1 MIYTPNLK
9 YILLFEQKISAKN
22 MTYTKPAQRKKR
34 FLNSWIT
41 SLISISLVLILLGTL
56 SLVLINARRLSE
68 YVREKIGFTL
78 ILKDDLKEV
87 EIIRL
92 QKVLDASDYVKS
104 TRFIDKE
111 TAAKELTE
119 ELGENFSGFLGYNP
133 LFSSLD
139 VKLYAPYTTSD
150 SLKILEQIFLEY
162 PQVSEVYYQ
171 RNLVTLINENVR
183 KISIML
189 LTISSLLTFIFF
201 GLINN
206 TIRILIYSQRFTIN
220 TMQMVGASKNFI
232 RKPFLLRSLLLGFYG
247 ALTANVFLVTGIYS
261 YKKELQGLIHGHDF
275 STTLAMIAI
284 VFVLGCFISTVSTW
298 FVINKFLRLKFDELF
313 Y

>member
-1 MIYTPNLK
+1 MANSTPKRL
-9 YILLFEQKISAKN
+9 
-22 MTYTKPAQRKKR
+22 KKR

-56 SLVLINARRLSE
+56 SIVLLNARHLSE

-78 ILKDDLKEV
+78 VLKDNLKEV

-92 QKVLDASDYVKS
+92 QKTLNASKYVKS

-119 ELGENFSGFLGYNP
+119 ELGEDFSGFLGYNP
-133 LFSSLD
+133 LFASLD
-139 VKLYAPYTTSD
+139 VKLYAPYTSSD
-150 SLKILEQIFLEY
+150 SLLRLEQVFLAY

-171 RNLVTLINENVR
+171 KDLVSLINKNVR
-183 KISIML
+183 KISIIL
-189 LTISSLLTFIFF
+189 VIISALLTFIFF

-206 TIRILIYSQRFTIN
+206 TIRILIYSERFTIN

-232 RKPFLLRSLLLGFYG
+232 RKPFLRRSLLLGIYG
-247 ALTANVFLVTGIYS
+247 SVLANTVLIFAIYT
-261 YKKELQGLIHGHDF
+261 YKKELQGLITYNDF
-275 STTLAMIAI
+275 STTLVMAAL
-284 VFVLGCFISTVSTW
+284 VFVLGVLISFLSTW
-298 FVINKFLRLKFDELF
+298 FALNKFLRLKFDELF

>member
-1 MIYTPNLK
+1 MAN
-9 YILLFEQKISAKN
+9 S
-22 MTYTKPAQRKKR
+22 KPARLKKR

-41 SLISISLVLILLGTL
+41 SLISISLALILLGML
-56 SLVLINARRLSE
+56 SLVLINARQLSK

-78 ILKDDLKEV
+78 VLRDNLKEV

-92 QKVLDASDYVKS
+92 QKILNASDYVKS

-111 TAAKELTE
+111 TAAKELIE
-119 ELGENFSGFLGYNP
+119 ELGEDFTGFLGYNP
-133 LFSSLD
+133 LFASLD
-139 VKLYAPYTTSD
+139 VKLYAPYTASD
-150 SLKILEQIFLEY
+150 SLKILEQTFLAY

-171 RNLVTLINENVR
+171 KNLVTLINKNVR
-183 KISIML
+183 KISML
-189 LTISSLLTFIFF
+189 LIIASALLTFIFF

-232 RKPFLLRSLLLGFYG
+232 RKPFLVRSLLLGTYG
-247 ALTANVFLVTGIYS
+247 AIIANAILISGIYT
-261 YKKELQGLIHGHDF
+261 YNKELQVIINDNDL
-275 STTLAMIAI
+275 SNTLLVFII
-284 VFVLGCFISTVSTW
+284 VFITGLLISFCSTW
-298 FVINKFLRLKFDELF
+298 FAINKFLRLKFDELF

>member
-1 MIYTPNLK
+1 MAN
-9 YILLFEQKISAKN
+9 S
-22 MTYTKPAQRKKR
+22 KPARLKKR

-41 SLISISLVLILLGTL
+41 SLISISLVLILLGML
-56 SLVLINARRLSE
+56 SFVLINARQLSE

-78 ILKDDLKEV
+78 VLRDNLKEV

-92 QKVLDASDYVKS
+92 QKILNASDYVKS

-119 ELGENFSGFLGYNP
+119 ELGEDFTGFLGYNP
-133 LFSSLD
+133 LFASLD

-150 SLKILEQIFLEY
+150 SLKILEQTFLAY

-171 RNLVTLINENVR
+171 KNLVTLINQNVR
-183 KISIML
+183 KISML
-189 LTISSLLTFIFF
+189 LIIASALLTFIFF

-232 RKPFLLRSLLLGFYG
+232 RKPFLVRSLLLGAYG
-247 ALTANVFLVTGIYS
+247 AIIANIILISGIYT
-261 YKKELQGLIHGHDF
+261 YKKELQVIIYNNDLTTILLVLIIVLITGL
-275 STTLAMIAI
+275 L
-284 VFVLGCFISTVSTW
+284 ISFCSTW
-298 FVINKFLRLKFDELF
+298 FAINKFLRLKFDELF